1 MKYAPLIL
9 SLLPLAAMAQEDTP
23 LPDPTRAGPRMKAAL
38 AATTGTALPPLTMK
52 GLVMTDSRE
61 RASVMLGAGED
72 LILARP
78 GSAFLVNAGGSA
90 RAVKLKSIG
99 AGGVTVEVEGS
110 ETPVL
115 VSGYGPSDNDPPAEK
130 GAVRFVLFRELPLID
145 ALRMLSDQTGANFS
159 ASVESNRIP
168 VSCMLRGVPAPR
180 VVEEICR
187 SHGLWFKQDAVSGIM
202 RIMTTAEFEKDLV
215 GFREEQTEVFTL
227 KFPNVTEIATG
238 IADLFGDRVQLSL
251 GADEADNDMR
261 RDLESRFDR
270 FDVLTQRT
278 RDAALSTSGGNV
290 IGGNVNGF
298 YSNGSGTTGFGGLNG
313 GYGGSGSRGGYGES
327 RYGDSQSLRRE
338 NRQGVDG
345 TGTRGEEEVPFRD
358 ITPEQAGRIDRAL
371 AARPSDP
378 AAQDLDA
385 LRARPATIFVT
396 ASRRN
401 NMVVVRTADSRA
413 MDDIRALIARM
424 DVQTPL
430 VLLEVSVVTV
440 ELGTDFR
447 SAFDYQFS
455 DGRRQGSFS
464 RENVP
469 VPLTGGNISGTGLNS
484 SDMSFT
490 IADGNFR
497 ARMQMFEQQNRIRV
511 VATPTL
517 LTANN
522 EISRLFLGEE
532 RPLVRSINSQTII
545 TDNNVATTPNTTTEF
560 RNVGNTL
567 LITPNINSDRTV
579 TLRLVQENSSINPG
593 GGSIPVVTNSS
604 TGNTSVQNVPV
615 DTVQTRSISGTFV
628 ARDGM
633 VIAAGGMIETENST
647 RRGQVPVIGSVPV
660 VGWFFRREED
670 VVNRREIVV
679 VMRPRILSTP
689 ADGARIG
696 EESLRLL
703 APHALERL
711 RREGILPAPAAPAAA
726 VPSSAAPSGKKSHSR

>member
-9 SLLPLAAMAQEDTP
+9 SLLPLSAMAQEDAP

-38 AATTGTALPPLTMK
+38 AASTGTALPPLTMK
-52 GLVMTDSRE
+52 GLVMTDGRE
-61 RASVMLGAGED
+61 RASVMLGAGEE
-72 LILARP
+72 LVLARP
-78 GSAFLVNAGGSA
+78 GSSFLVNAGGAA
-90 RAVKLKSIG
+90 RALKLKSIS
-99 AGGVTVEVEGS
+99 AEGVTVEVEGS
-110 ETPVL
+110 DTPML
-115 VSGYGPSDNDPPAEK
+115 VSGYGPSDNDPPAKK
-130 GAVRFVLFRELPLID
+130 GDVRFVLFRELPLID

-227 KFPNVTEIATG
+227 RFPNVTEIATG

-251 GADEADNDMR
+251 GAEEADDDMR

-278 RDAALSTSGGNV
+278 RDAALSTSGGNIV
-290 IGGNVNGF
+290 GGNVNGF
-298 YSNGSGTTGFGGLNG
+298 FSNGSGTTGFGGLNG
-313 GYGGSGSRGGYGES
+313 GYGSRNGTGES
-327 RYGDSQSLRRE
+327 RFGDSQYQRRE
-338 NRQGVDG
+338 NRQSGSG
-345 TGTRGEEEVPFRD
+345 TQGEDDVPFRD

-371 AARPSDP
+371 TARPSDP

-385 LRARPATIFVT
+385 LRARPATIYVT

-401 NMVVVRTADSRA
+401 NMVIVRTADSRA

-464 RENVP
+464 RENVAM
-469 VPLTGGNISGTGLNS
+469 PLTGGNISGTGLNS

-497 ARMQMFEQQNRIRV
+497 ARMQMFEQENRIRV

-696 EESLRLL
+696 EESLRQL

-711 RREGILPAPAAPAAA
+711 RREGILPAPGFPAAAPA
-726 VPSSAAPSGKKSHSR
+726 SAAPAGKKSHSR